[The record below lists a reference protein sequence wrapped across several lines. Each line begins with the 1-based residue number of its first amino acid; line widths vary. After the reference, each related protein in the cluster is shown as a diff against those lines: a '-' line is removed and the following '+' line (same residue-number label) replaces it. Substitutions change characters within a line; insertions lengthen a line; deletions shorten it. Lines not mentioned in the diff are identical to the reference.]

1 MYTSIGHS
9 AVRSVL
15 RHLQIFDVKSASQK
29 FKLLLTMQTCM
40 LEKFNF
46 MCTFFSEQSYL
57 SKRFFKTE
65 NEKKCINRL
74 EKSFLKIVLVNTFG
88 QSKNVA

>member
-1 MYTSIGHS
+1 
-9 AVRSVL
+9 
-15 RHLQIFDVKSASQK
+15 
-29 FKLLLTMQTCM
+29 MQTCM
-40 LEKFNF
+40 LEKFNL
-46 MCTFFSEQSYL
+46 MRKIVYIFFSEQSYL

>member
-40 LEKFNF
+40 LEKFNL
-46 MCTFFSEQSYL
+46 MRKIVYIFFSEQSYL

-65 NEKKCINRL
+65 NEKN
-74 EKSFLKIVLVNTFG
+74 VLID
-88 QSKNVA
+88 